1 MSCATPL
8 TGSLASGQARKTV
21 TVVFCDLVGFTAGR
35 RAGSG
40 GRPRRDGSILRG
52 DAEGVLERHGGTVE
66 KYIGDAVMAVFGTP
80 SCTRTTR
87 SERSGRRRHAER
99 TDVAEPRTR
108 TDGRRRTRDPDG
120 REHRRG
126 VRVPRGRRPTDR
138 RERGER
144 RREAPTAAAPGDI
157 LITRDT
163 YQLVRGSVEV
173 DEASSLVLKGKRM
186 PVTAYRVASIAGV
199 REAPRRA
206 EPGLVG
212 RDEQLR
218 LLGLPSMAWSPIAP
232 AGS

>member
-1 MSCATPL
+1 MCHTAHRHARL
-8 TGSLASGQARKTV
+8 RSGTEDRH
-21 TVVFCDLVGFTAGR
+21 VVFCDLVGFTPLGDELD
-35 RAGSG
+35 
-40 GRPRRDGSILRG
+40 PEVVRG
-52 DAEGVLERHGGTVE
+52 VMARFFEEMRSVLERHGGTVE
-66 KYIGDAVMAVFGTP
+66 KYIGDAVMAVFGAPKLHEDDALRAIRAADDMRAALT
-80 SCTRTTR
+80 SLNHELERTVGVTLATRTGVSTGEVFV
-87 SERSGRRRHAER
+87 SH
-99 TDVAEPRTR
+99 VAEGPPIVGNAVNVAARLQQ
-108 TDGRRRTRDPDG
+108 
-120 REHRRG
+120 
-126 VRVPRGRRPTDR
+126 
-138 RERGER
+138 
-144 RREAPTAAAPGDI
+144 AAAPGDI